1 MLIAVEKLQ
10 KPKSKQLYTSSIFL
24 IVFNQ
29 KECQTSVH
37 QGCMQT
43 VHSSRSFGRAMH
55 TRKMSTEVRGIYL
68 FLLISKDDFDTPI
81 VIIRS
86 LARMLDFASLW
97 ADSHLEWLRKSIT
110 QSPLHSVRLMVKS
123 GRSYQAYRVLIHT
136 RWNLEAKYTVLELL
150 ITL

>member
-1 MLIAVEKLQ
+1 
-10 KPKSKQLYTSSIFL
+10 
-24 IVFNQ
+24 
-29 KECQTSVH
+29 
-37 QGCMQT
+37 
-43 VHSSRSFGRAMH
+43 MH

-68 FLLISKDDFDTPI
+68 FLLISIDDFDTPF

-110 QSPLHSVRLMVKS
+110 QSPLQSVRLMVKS
-123 GRSYQAYRVLIHT
+123 GRSYQADRVLIHT